1 MKKMQTAI
9 GLSLAL
15 LIVSAAAA
23 ASARQTHAAHH
34 HSPHGAKGKHAK
46 TAPFGIRS
54 GAKRRLA
61 AGKAAAAAPA
71 DRCQSARTT
80 TAYAD
85 RRQQAPAGQAPASR
99 NVAVVSAPDQ
109 YIGPL
114 RISGPRQ
121 IGTAAWY
128 GGRFIGQRTASGEL
142 LDAVHA
148 TAAHR
153 SLPLHSL
160 VRVTN
165 LRNGRAAIATINDRG
180 PVSRSLLIDVSPRVA
195 EELDMKRTG
204 VAAVAVEPIA
214 AAAAAAAAMSP
225 R

>member
-1 MKKMQTAI
+1 MRMQTAI

-15 LIVSAAAA
+15 LIGSATAWAKQA
-23 ASARQTHAAHH
+23 HATHH
-34 HSPHGAKGKHAK
+34 HSPLGAKSKHAK
-46 TAPFGIRS
+46 TAPFG
-54 GAKRRLA
+54 AKRRPA
-61 AGKAAAAAPA
+61 AGKAAVAAAAPA
-71 DRCQSARTT
+71 DR
-80 TAYAD
+80 
-85 RRQQAPAGQAPASR
+85 RQRAPAHQD
-99 NVAVVSAPDQ
+99 VAVLPAPDR

-114 RISGPRQ
+114 RTIGPRQ

-128 GGRFIGQRTASGEL
+128 GGRLIGERTASGEL
-142 LDAVHA
+142 LDTVHA

-165 LRNGRAAIATINDRG
+165 LRNGRSAIATINDRG

-204 VAAVAVEPIA
+204 IAAVTIEPIA
-214 AAAAAAAAMSP
+214 EAAMSP